1 MFGLG
6 KKEKVKK
13 LKFKILSSVMS
24 EDYQKKL
31 LKEQASSDLKGY
43 RKGKAP
49 LDVIENIY
57 GEQLKA
63 RVIYEVM
70 TNEFYKIITEK
81 KISVV
86 GQPALNP
93 LSMDIKKDINI
104 EASYEVYPEFNL
116 KKFSSL
122 KIKKPEC
129 ELTEKDIDNT
139 IEKMQKRFGKL
150 EAVEKEITLGDFA
163 KINFEGFLDDE
174 KFEGGE
180 AKDYLIEIGSK
191 NMIPGFEE
199 GLIGLRSGDKK
210 NLNLKFP
217 EDYHAENLKGKE
229 TLFKIEVNEVL
240 NTQLAELEEEFFKQA
255 GIPSKSK
262 EDFRNNLKIQ
272 LEKDLRITEKRKL
285 KERIFDAIEEQN
297 VLEIPSAMVLAEAQ
311 NLRNSSAQQMGMDPS
326 KLKDEELPIN
336 TFEENATKRVKL
348 GVILNKIIEERKIEK
363 NDEIIKE
370 LIEERANGFKD
381 PEQYKQWIFSNEEQ
395 LKNLESIALEEQVTE
410 LISSEAKCEIE
421 QLSFEEMMA
430 MG

>member
-1 MFGLG
+1 MFGFG

-13 LKFKILSSVMS
+13 LKFKILSSNML
-24 EDYQKKL
+24 EDFQKKL
-31 LKEQASSDLKGY
+31 LKEQSTSDLKGY

-63 RVIYEVM
+63 RVIYELM
-70 TNEFYKIITEK
+70 TNDFYKIITEK

-93 LSMDIKKDINI
+93 LSMDINKDINV
-104 EASYEVYPEFNL
+104 EASYEVYPEFDL

-129 ELTEKDIDNT
+129 DLKEEDVNST

-150 EAVEKEITLGDFA
+150 ESVQKEISDGDFA
-163 KINFEGFLDDE
+163 KINFEGFLDNE

-199 GLIGLRSGDKK
+199 GLIGLKAGDKK
-210 NLNLKFP
+210 DLNLNFP
-217 EDYHAENLKGKE
+217 DDYHAENLKGKE

-240 NTQLAELEEEFFKQA
+240 NTQPAELNEEFYIQA
-255 GIPSKSK
+255 GIPSNSEK
-262 EDFRNNLKIQ
+262 EFRDNLKTQ
-272 LEKDLRITEKRKL
+272 LEKDLKITQKRKL

-297 VLEIPSAMVLAEAQ
+297 TLEIPSAMVLAEAQ
-311 NLRNSSAQQMGMDPS
+311 NLRNSSAQQMGMDPT
-326 KLKDEELPIN
+326 KLKDEELPLN

-363 NDEIIKE
+363 NDEVIKE
-370 LIEERANGFKD
+370 LIEERASGFKD
-381 PEQYKQWIFSNEEQ
+381 PEQYKQWIFGNEDQ
-395 LKNLESIALEEQVTE
+395 LKNIESIALEEQVTE
-410 LISSEAKCEIE
+410 LISSEAKCETE
-421 QLSFEEMMA
+421 KLSFEEIMA
-430 MG
+430 MS

>member
-1 MFGLG
+1 MFGFG

-13 LKFKILSSVMS
+13 LKFKILSSNML
-24 EDYQKKL
+24 EDFQKKL
-31 LKEQASSDLKGY
+31 LKEQSTSDLKGY

-63 RVIYEVM
+63 RVIYELM
-70 TNEFYKIITEK
+70 TNEFYKIVTEK

-93 LSMDIKKDINI
+93 LSMDIKKDINV
-104 EASYEVYPEFNL
+104 EASYEVYPEFDL

-129 ELTEKDIDNT
+129 DLKEEDVIST

-150 EAVEKEITLGDFA
+150 ESVQKEISDGDFA
-163 KINFEGFLDDE
+163 KINFEGFLDNE

-199 GLIGLRSGDKK
+199 GLIGLKAGDKK
-210 NLNLKFP
+210 DLNLNFP
-217 EDYHAENLKGKE
+217 DDYHAENLKGKE

-240 NTQLAELEEEFFKQA
+240 NTQPAELNEEFYIQA
-255 GIPSKSK
+255 GIPSNSEK
-262 EDFRNNLKIQ
+262 EFRDNLKTQ
-272 LEKDLRITEKRKL
+272 LEKDLKITQKRKL

-297 VLEIPSAMVLAEAQ
+297 TLEIPSAMVLAEAQ
-311 NLRNSSAQQMGMDPS
+311 NLRNSSAQQMGMDPT
-326 KLKDEELPIN
+326 KLKDEELPLN

-363 NDEIIKE
+363 NDEVIKE
-370 LIEERANGFKD
+370 LIEERASGFKD
-381 PEQYKQWIFSNEEQ
+381 PEQYKQWIFGNEDQ
-395 LKNLESIALEEQVTE
+395 LKNIESIALEEQVTE
-410 LISSEAKCEIE
+410 LISSEAKCETE
-421 QLSFEEMMA
+421 KLSFEEIMA
-430 MG
+430 MS

>member
-1 MFGLG
+1 MFGFG

-13 LKFKILSSVMS
+13 LKFKILSSNML
-24 EDYQKKL
+24 EDFQKKL
-31 LKEQASSDLKGY
+31 LKEQSTSDLKGY

-63 RVIYEVM
+63 RVIYELM
-70 TNEFYKIITEK
+70 TNEFYKIVTEK

-93 LSMDIKKDINI
+93 LSMDINKDINV
-104 EASYEVYPEFNL
+104 EASYEVYPEFDL

-129 ELTEKDIDNT
+129 DLKEEDVNST

-150 EAVEKEITLGDFA
+150 ESVQKEISDGDFA
-163 KINFEGFLDDE
+163 KINFEGFLDNE

-199 GLIGLRSGDKK
+199 GLIGLKAGDKK
-210 NLNLKFP
+210 DLNLNFP
-217 EDYHAENLKGKE
+217 DDYHAENLKGKE

-240 NTQLAELEEEFFKQA
+240 NTQPAELNEEFYIQA
-255 GIPSKSK
+255 GIPSNSEK
-262 EDFRNNLKIQ
+262 EFRDNLKTQ
-272 LEKDLRITEKRKL
+272 LEKDLKITQKRKL

-297 VLEIPSAMVLAEAQ
+297 TLEIPSAMVLAEAQ
-311 NLRNSSAQQMGMDPS
+311 NLRNSSAQQMGMDPT
-326 KLKDEELPIN
+326 KLKDEELPLN

-363 NDEIIKE
+363 NDEVIKE
-370 LIEERANGFKD
+370 LIEERASGFKD
-381 PEQYKQWIFSNEEQ
+381 PEQYKQWIFGNEDQ
-395 LKNLESIALEEQVTE
+395 LKNIESIALEEQVTE
-410 LISSEAKCEIE
+410 LISSEAKCETE
-421 QLSFEEMMA
+421 KLSFEEIMA
-430 MG
+430 MS

>member
-31 LKEQASSDLKGY
+31 LKEQSSSDLKGY

-49 LDVIENIY
+49 LDVIETIY

-70 TNEFYKIITEK
+70 TNEFYKIITDK

-93 LSMDIKKDINI
+93 LSMDIKKDINV
-104 EASYEVYPEFNL
+104 EASYEVYPEFTL

-122 KIKKPEC
+122 KIKKPKCDLSE
-129 ELTEKDIDNT
+129 EDIDGT

-150 EAVEKEITLGDFA
+150 ETVEKEISDGDFA
-163 KINFEGFLDDE
+163 KINFEGFLENE

-199 GLIGLRSGDKK
+199 GLIGLKSGDKK
-210 NLNLKFP
+210 DLILNFP

-240 NTQLAELEEEFFKQA
+240 NTQPAELNEEFFTQA
-255 GIPSKSK
+255 GIPSSSK
-262 EDFRNNLKIQ
+262 EDFRSNLKKQ
-272 LEKDLRITEKRKL
+272 LEKDLKVTEKRKL

-297 VLEIPSAMVLAEAQ
+297 SLEIPSAMVLAEAQ

-326 KLKDEELPIN
+326 KLKDDELPIN

-363 NDEIIKE
+363 NDEVIKE
-370 LIEERANGFKD
+370 LIEERASGFKD
-381 PEQYKQWIFSNEEQ
+381 PDQYKQWIFSNEEQ
-395 LKNLESIALEEQVTE
+395 LKNIESIALEEQVTE

-421 QLSFEEMMA
+421 QLSFEEMMS
-430 MG
+430 MS

>member
-1 MFGLG
+1 MFGFG

-13 LKFKILSSVMS
+13 LKFKMLSSNML
-24 EDYQKKL
+24 EDFQKKL
-31 LKEQASSDLKGY
+31 LKEQSTSDLKGY

-63 RVIYEVM
+63 RVIYELM
-70 TNEFYKIITEK
+70 TNEFYKIVTEK

-93 LSMDIKKDINI
+93 LSMDINKDINV
-104 EASYEVYPEFNL
+104 EASYEVYPEFDL

-129 ELTEKDIDNT
+129 DLKEEDVNST

-150 EAVEKEITLGDFA
+150 ESVQKIISDGDFA
-163 KINFEGFLDDE
+163 KINFEGFLENE

-199 GLIGLRSGDKK
+199 GLIGLKAGDKK
-210 NLNLKFP
+210 DLNLNFP
-217 EDYHAENLKGKE
+217 DDYHAENLKGKE

-240 NTQLAELEEEFFKQA
+240 NTQPAELNEEFYIQA
-255 GIPSKSK
+255 GIPSNSEK
-262 EDFRNNLKIQ
+262 EFRDNLKTQ
-272 LEKDLRITEKRKL
+272 LEKDLKITQKRKL

-297 VLEIPSAMVLAEAQ
+297 TLEIPSAMVLAEAQ
-311 NLRNSSAQQMGMDPS
+311 NLRNSSAQQMGMDPT
-326 KLKDEELPIN
+326 KLKDEELPLN

-363 NDEIIKE
+363 NDEVIKE
-370 LIEERANGFKD
+370 LIEERASGFKD
-381 PEQYKQWIFSNEEQ
+381 PEQYKQWIFGNEDQ
-395 LKNLESIALEEQVTE
+395 LKNIESIALEEQVTE
-410 LISSEAKCEIE
+410 LISSEAKCETE
-421 QLSFEEMMA
+421 KLSFEEIMA
-430 MG
+430 MS

>member
-1 MFGLG
+1 MFGFG
-6 KKEKVKK
+6 KKEKAKK
-13 LKFKILSSVMS
+13 LKFKILSSNML
-24 EDYQKKL
+24 EDFQKKL
-31 LKEQASSDLKGY
+31 LKEQSTSDLKGY

-63 RVIYEVM
+63 RVIYELM
-70 TNEFYKIITEK
+70 TNDFYKIITEK

-93 LSMDIKKDINI
+93 LSMDINKDINV
-104 EASYEVYPEFNL
+104 EASYEVYPEFDL

-129 ELTEKDIDNT
+129 DLKEEDVNST

-150 EAVEKEITLGDFA
+150 ESVQKEISDGDFA
-163 KINFEGFLDDE
+163 KINFEGFLDNE

-199 GLIGLRSGDKK
+199 GLIGLKAGDKK
-210 NLNLKFP
+210 DLNLNFP
-217 EDYHAENLKGKE
+217 DDYHAENLKGKE

-240 NTQLAELEEEFFKQA
+240 NTQPAELNEEFYIQA
-255 GIPSKSK
+255 GIPSNSEK
-262 EDFRNNLKIQ
+262 EFRDNLKTQ
-272 LEKDLRITEKRKL
+272 LEKDLKITQKRKL

-297 VLEIPSAMVLAEAQ
+297 TLEIPSAMVLAEAQ
-311 NLRNSSAQQMGMDPS
+311 NLRNSSAQQMGMDPT
-326 KLKDEELPIN
+326 KLKDEELPLN

-363 NDEIIKE
+363 NDEVIKE
-370 LIEERANGFKD
+370 LIEERASGFKD
-381 PEQYKQWIFSNEEQ
+381 PEQYKQWIFGNEDQ
-395 LKNLESIALEEQVTE
+395 LKNIESIALEEQVTE
-410 LISSEAKCEIE
+410 LISSEAKCETE
-421 QLSFEEMMA
+421 KLSFEEIMA
-430 MG
+430 MS

>member
-150 EAVEKEITLGDFA
+150 EAVEKEITQGDFA

-255 GIPSKSK
+255 GIPSKSE

-421 QLSFEEMMA
+421 QLSFEEMMS

>member
-255 GIPSKSK
+255 GIPSKSE

-421 QLSFEEMMA
+421 QLSFEEMMS

>member
-1 MFGLG
+1 MFGFG

-13 LKFKILSSVMS
+13 LKFKILSSNML
-24 EDYQKKL
+24 EDFQKKL
-31 LKEQASSDLKGY
+31 LKEQSTSDLKGY

-63 RVIYEVM
+63 RVIYELM
-70 TNEFYKIITEK
+70 TNDFYKIITEK

-93 LSMDIKKDINI
+93 LSMDINKDINV
-104 EASYEVYPEFNL
+104 EASYEVYPEFDL

-129 ELTEKDIDNT
+129 DLKEEDVNST

-150 EAVEKEITLGDFA
+150 ESVQKEISDGDFA
-163 KINFEGFLDDE
+163 KINFEGFLDNE

-199 GLIGLRSGDKK
+199 GLIGLKAGDKK
-210 NLNLKFP
+210 DLNLNFP
-217 EDYHAENLKGKE
+217 DDYHAENLKGKE

-240 NTQLAELEEEFFKQA
+240 NTQPAELNEEFYIQA
-255 GIPSKSK
+255 GIPSNSEK
-262 EDFRNNLKIQ
+262 EFRDNLKTQ
-272 LEKDLRITEKRKL
+272 LEKDLKITQKRKL

-297 VLEIPSAMVLAEAQ
+297 TLEIPSAMVLAEAQ

-326 KLKDEELPIN
+326 KLKDEELPLN

-363 NDEIIKE
+363 NDEVIKE
-370 LIEERANGFKD
+370 LIEERASGFKD
-381 PEQYKQWIFSNEEQ
+381 PEQYKQWIFGNEDQ
-395 LKNLESIALEEQVTE
+395 LKNIESIALEEQVTE
-410 LISSEAKCEIE
+410 LISSEAKCETE
-421 QLSFEEMMA
+421 KLSFEEIMA
-430 MG
+430 MS

>member
-150 EAVEKEITLGDFA
+150 EAVEKEITQGDFA

-421 QLSFEEMMA
+421 QLSFEEMMS

>member
-1 MFGLG
+1 MFGFG

-13 LKFKILSSVMS
+13 LKFKILSSNML
-24 EDYQKKL
+24 EDFQKKL
-31 LKEQASSDLKGY
+31 LKEQSTSDLKGY

-63 RVIYEVM
+63 RVIYELM
-70 TNEFYKIITEK
+70 TNEFYKIVTEK

-93 LSMDIKKDINI
+93 LSMDINKDINV
-104 EASYEVYPEFNL
+104 EASYEVYPEFDL

-129 ELTEKDIDNT
+129 DLKEEDVNST

-150 EAVEKEITLGDFA
+150 ESVQKEISDGDFA
-163 KINFEGFLDDE
+163 KINFEGFLDNE

-199 GLIGLRSGDKK
+199 GLIGLKAGDKK
-210 NLNLKFP
+210 DLNLNFP
-217 EDYHAENLKGKE
+217 DDYHAENLKGKE

-240 NTQLAELEEEFFKQA
+240 NTQPAELNEEFYVQA
-255 GIPSKSK
+255 GIPSNSEK
-262 EDFRNNLKIQ
+262 EFRDNLKTQ
-272 LEKDLRITEKRKL
+272 LEKDLKITQKRKL

-297 VLEIPSAMVLAEAQ
+297 TLEIPSAMVLAEAQ
-311 NLRNSSAQQMGMDPS
+311 NLRNSSAQQMGMDPT
-326 KLKDEELPIN
+326 KLKDEELPLN

-363 NDEIIKE
+363 NDEVIKE
-370 LIEERANGFKD
+370 LIEERASGFKD
-381 PEQYKQWIFSNEEQ
+381 PEQYKQWIFGNEDQ
-395 LKNLESIALEEQVTE
+395 LKNIESIALEEQVTE
-410 LISSEAKCEIE
+410 LISSEAKCETE
-421 QLSFEEMMA
+421 KLSFEEIMA
-430 MG
+430 MS

>member
-1 MFGLG
+1 MFGFG

-13 LKFKILSSVMS
+13 LKFKILSSNML
-24 EDYQKKL
+24 EDFQKKL
-31 LKEQASSDLKGY
+31 LKEQSTSDLKGY

-49 LDVIENIY
+49 LDVIENLY

-63 RVIYEVM
+63 RVIYELM
-70 TNEFYKIITEK
+70 TNEFYKIVTEK

-86 GQPALNP
+86 GQPSLNP
-93 LSMDIKKDINI
+93 LSMDINKDINV
-104 EASYEVYPEFNL
+104 EASYEVYPEFDL

-129 ELTEKDIDNT
+129 DLKEEDVNST

-150 EAVEKEITLGDFA
+150 ESIQKEISDGDFA
-163 KINFEGFLDDE
+163 KINFEGFLDNE

-199 GLIGLRSGDKK
+199 GLIGLKAGDKK
-210 NLNLKFP
+210 DLNLNFP
-217 EDYHAENLKGKE
+217 DDYHAENLKGKE

-240 NTQLAELEEEFFKQA
+240 NTQPAELNEEFYIQA
-255 GIPSKSK
+255 GIPSNSEK
-262 EDFRNNLKIQ
+262 EFRDILKTQ
-272 LEKDLRITEKRKL
+272 LEKDLKITQKRKL

-297 VLEIPSAMVLAEAQ
+297 TLEIPSAMVLAEAQ
-311 NLRNSSAQQMGMDPS
+311 NLRNSSAQQMGMDPT
-326 KLKDEELPIN
+326 KLKDEELPLN

-363 NDEIIKE
+363 NDEVIKE
-370 LIEERANGFKD
+370 LIEERASGFKD
-381 PEQYKQWIFSNEEQ
+381 PEQYKQWIFSNEDQ
-395 LKNLESIALEEQVTE
+395 LKNIESIALEEQVTE
-410 LISSEAKCEIE
+410 LISSEAKCETE
-421 QLSFEEMMA
+421 KLSFEEIMA
-430 MG
+430 MS

>member
-1 MFGLG
+1 MFGFG

-13 LKFKILSSVMS
+13 LKFKILSSNML
-24 EDYQKKL
+24 EDFQKKL
-31 LKEQASSDLKGY
+31 LKEQSTSDLKGY

-63 RVIYEVM
+63 RVIYELM
-70 TNEFYKIITEK
+70 TNDFYKIITEK

-93 LSMDIKKDINI
+93 LSMDINKDINV
-104 EASYEVYPEFNL
+104 EASYEVYPEFDL

-129 ELTEKDIDNT
+129 DLKEEDVNST

-150 EAVEKEITLGDFA
+150 ESVQKEISDGDFA
-163 KINFEGFLDDE
+163 KINFEGFLDNE

-199 GLIGLRSGDKK
+199 GLIGLKAGDKK
-210 NLNLKFP
+210 DLNLNFP
-217 EDYHAENLKGKE
+217 DDYHAENLKGKE

-240 NTQLAELEEEFFKQA
+240 NTQPAELNEEFYIQA
-255 GIPSKSK
+255 GIPSNSEK
-262 EDFRNNLKIQ
+262 EFRDNLKTQ
-272 LEKDLRITEKRKL
+272 LEKDLKITQKRKL

-297 VLEIPSAMVLAEAQ
+297 TLEIPSAMVLAEAQ
-311 NLRNSSAQQMGMDPS
+311 NLRNSSAQQMGMDPT
-326 KLKDEELPIN
+326 KLKDEELPLN

-363 NDEIIKE
+363 NDEVIKE
-370 LIEERANGFKD
+370 LIEERASGFKD
-381 PEQYKQWIFSNEEQ
+381 PEQYKQWIFGNEDQ
-395 LKNLESIALEEQVTE
+395 LKNIESIALEEQVTE
-410 LISSEAKCEIE
+410 LISSEAKCETE
-421 QLSFEEMMA
+421 KLGFEEIMA
-430 MG
+430 MS

>member
-1 MFGLG
+1 MFGFG

-13 LKFKILSSVMS
+13 LKFKILSSNML
-24 EDYQKKL
+24 EDFQKKL
-31 LKEQASSDLKGY
+31 LKEQSTSDLKGY

-63 RVIYEVM
+63 RVIYELM
-70 TNEFYKIITEK
+70 TNEFYKIVTEK
-81 KISVV
+81 KVSVV

-93 LSMDIKKDINI
+93 LSMDIKKDINV
-104 EASYEVYPEFNL
+104 EASYEVYPEFDL

-129 ELTEKDIDNT
+129 DLKEEDVIST

-150 EAVEKEITLGDFA
+150 ESVQKEISDGDFA
-163 KINFEGFLDDE
+163 KINFEGFLDNE

-199 GLIGLRSGDKK
+199 GLIGLKAGDKK
-210 NLNLKFP
+210 DLNLNFP
-217 EDYHAENLKGKE
+217 DDYHAENLKGKE

-240 NTQLAELEEEFFKQA
+240 NTQPAELNEEFYIQA
-255 GIPSKSK
+255 GIPSNSEK
-262 EDFRNNLKIQ
+262 EFRDNLKTQ
-272 LEKDLRITEKRKL
+272 LEKDLKITQKRKL

-297 VLEIPSAMVLAEAQ
+297 TLEIPSAMVLAEAQ
-311 NLRNSSAQQMGMDPS
+311 NLRNSSAQQMGMDPT
-326 KLKDEELPIN
+326 KLKDEELPLN

-363 NDEIIKE
+363 NDEVIKE
-370 LIEERANGFKD
+370 LIEERASGFKD
-381 PEQYKQWIFSNEEQ
+381 PEQYKQWIFGNEDQ
-395 LKNLESIALEEQVTE
+395 LKNIESIALEEQVTE
-410 LISSEAKCEIE
+410 LISSEAKCETE
-421 QLSFEEMMA
+421 KLSFEEIMA
-430 MG
+430 MS

>member
-1 MFGLG
+1 MFGFG

-13 LKFKILSSVMS
+13 LKFKILSSNML
-24 EDYQKKL
+24 EDFQKKL
-31 LKEQASSDLKGY
+31 LKEQSTSDLKGY

-63 RVIYEVM
+63 RVIYELM
-70 TNEFYKIITEK
+70 TNEFYKIVTEK

-93 LSMDIKKDINI
+93 LSMDINKDINV
-104 EASYEVYPEFNL
+104 EASYEVYPEFDL

-129 ELTEKDIDNT
+129 DLKEEDVNST

-150 EAVEKEITLGDFA
+150 ESVQKEISDGDFA
-163 KINFEGFLDDE
+163 KINFEGFLDNE

-199 GLIGLRSGDKK
+199 GLIGLKAGDKK
-210 NLNLKFP
+210 DLNLNFP
-217 EDYHAENLKGKE
+217 DDYHAENLKGKE

-240 NTQLAELEEEFFKQA
+240 NTQPAELNEEFYIQA
-255 GIPSKSK
+255 GIPSNSEK
-262 EDFRNNLKIQ
+262 EFRDNLKSQ
-272 LEKDLRITEKRKL
+272 LEKDLKITQKRKL

-297 VLEIPSAMVLAEAQ
+297 TLEIPSAMVLAEAQ
-311 NLRNSSAQQMGMDPS
+311 NLRNSSAQQMGMDPT
-326 KLKDEELPIN
+326 KLKDEELPLN

-363 NDEIIKE
+363 NDEVIKE
-370 LIEERANGFKD
+370 LIEERASGFKD
-381 PEQYKQWIFSNEEQ
+381 PEQYKQWIFGNEDQ
-395 LKNLESIALEEQVTE
+395 LKNIESIALEEQVTE
-410 LISSEAKCEIE
+410 LISSEAKCETE
-421 QLSFEEMMA
+421 KLSFEEIMA
-430 MG
+430 MS

>member
-1 MFGLG
+1 MFGFG

-13 LKFKILSSVMS
+13 LKFKILSSNML
-24 EDYQKKL
+24 EDFQKKL
-31 LKEQASSDLKGY
+31 LKEQSTSDLKGY

-49 LDVIENIY
+49 LDVIENLY

-63 RVIYEVM
+63 RVIYELM
-70 TNEFYKIITEK
+70 TNEFYKIVTEK

-93 LSMDIKKDINI
+93 LSMDINKDINV
-104 EASYEVYPEFNL
+104 EASYEVYPEFDL

-129 ELTEKDIDNT
+129 DLKEEDVNST

-150 EAVEKEITLGDFA
+150 ESIQKEISDGDFA
-163 KINFEGFLDDE
+163 KINFEGFLDNE

-199 GLIGLRSGDKK
+199 GLIGLKAGDKK
-210 NLNLKFP
+210 DLNLNFP
-217 EDYHAENLKGKE
+217 DDYHAENLKGKE

-240 NTQLAELEEEFFKQA
+240 NTQPAELNEEFYIQA
-255 GIPSKSK
+255 GIPSNSEK
-262 EDFRNNLKIQ
+262 EFRDSLKTQ
-272 LEKDLRITEKRKL
+272 LEKDLKITQKRKL

-297 VLEIPSAMVLAEAQ
+297 TLEIPSAMVLAEAQ
-311 NLRNSSAQQMGMDPS
+311 NLRNSSAQQMGMDPT
-326 KLKDEELPIN
+326 KLKDEELPLN

-363 NDEIIKE
+363 NDEVIKE
-370 LIEERANGFKD
+370 LIEERASGFKD
-381 PEQYKQWIFSNEEQ
+381 PEQYKQWIFSNEDQ
-395 LKNLESIALEEQVTE
+395 LKNIESIALEEQVTE
-410 LISSEAKCEIE
+410 LISSEAKCETE
-421 QLSFEEMMA
+421 KLSFEEIMA
-430 MG
+430 MS

>member
-1 MFGLG
+1 MFGFG

-13 LKFKILSSVMS
+13 LKFKILSSNML
-24 EDYQKKL
+24 EDFQKKL
-31 LKEQASSDLKGY
+31 LKEQSTSDLKGY

-63 RVIYEVM
+63 RVIYELM
-70 TNEFYKIITEK
+70 TNEFYKIVTEK

-93 LSMDIKKDINI
+93 LSMDINKDINV
-104 EASYEVYPEFNL
+104 EASYEVYPEFDL

-129 ELTEKDIDNT
+129 DLKEEDVNST

-150 EAVEKEITLGDFA
+150 ESVQKEISDGDFA
-163 KINFEGFLDDE
+163 KINFEGFLDNE

-199 GLIGLRSGDKK
+199 GLIGLKAGDKK
-210 NLNLKFP
+210 DLNLNFP
-217 EDYHAENLKGKE
+217 DDYHAENLKGKE

-240 NTQLAELEEEFFKQA
+240 NTQPAELNEEFYIQA
-255 GIPSKSK
+255 GIPSNSEK
-262 EDFRNNLKIQ
+262 EFRDNLKTQ
-272 LEKDLRITEKRKL
+272 LEKDLKITQKRKL

-297 VLEIPSAMVLAEAQ
+297 TLEIPSAMVLAEAQ

-326 KLKDEELPIN
+326 KLKDEELPLN

-363 NDEIIKE
+363 NDEVIKE
-370 LIEERANGFKD
+370 LIEERASGFKD
-381 PEQYKQWIFSNEEQ
+381 PEQYKQWIFGNEDQ
-395 LKNLESIALEEQVTE
+395 LKNIESIALEEQVTE
-410 LISSEAKCEIE
+410 LISSEAKCETE
-421 QLSFEEMMA
+421 KLSFEEIMA
-430 MG
+430 MS

>member
-1 MFGLG
+1 MFGFG

-13 LKFKILSSVMS
+13 LKFKILSSNML
-24 EDYQKKL
+24 EDFQKKL
-31 LKEQASSDLKGY
+31 LKEQSTSDLKGY

-63 RVIYEVM
+63 RVIYELM
-70 TNEFYKIITEK
+70 TNEFYKIVTEK

-93 LSMDIKKDINI
+93 LSMDINKDINV
-104 EASYEVYPEFNL
+104 EASYEVYPEFDL

-129 ELTEKDIDNT
+129 DLKEEDVNST
-139 IEKMQKRFGKL
+139 IEKMQRRFGKL
-150 EAVEKEITLGDFA
+150 ESVQKEISDGDFA
-163 KINFEGFLDDE
+163 KINFEGFLDNE

-199 GLIGLRSGDKK
+199 GLIGLKAGDKK
-210 NLNLKFP
+210 DLNLNFP
-217 EDYHAENLKGKE
+217 DDYHAENLKGKE

-240 NTQLAELEEEFFKQA
+240 NTQPAELNEEFYIQA
-255 GIPSKSK
+255 GIPSNSEK
-262 EDFRNNLKIQ
+262 EFRDNLKTQ
-272 LEKDLRITEKRKL
+272 LEKDLKITQKRKL

-297 VLEIPSAMVLAEAQ
+297 TLEIPSAMVLAEAQ
-311 NLRNSSAQQMGMDPS
+311 NLRNSSAQQMGMDPT
-326 KLKDEELPIN
+326 KLKDEELPLN

-363 NDEIIKE
+363 NDEVIKE
-370 LIEERANGFKD
+370 LIEERASGFKD
-381 PEQYKQWIFSNEEQ
+381 PEQYKQWIFGNEDQ
-395 LKNLESIALEEQVTE
+395 LKNIESIALEEQVTE
-410 LISSEAKCEIE
+410 LISSEAKCETE
-421 QLSFEEMMA
+421 KLSFEEIMA
-430 MG
+430 MS

>member
-1 MFGLG
+1 MFGFG

-13 LKFKILSSVMS
+13 LKFKILSSNML
-24 EDYQKKL
+24 EDFQKKL
-31 LKEQASSDLKGY
+31 LKEQSTSDLKGY

-63 RVIYEVM
+63 RVIYELM
-70 TNEFYKIITEK
+70 TNEFYKIVTEK

-93 LSMDIKKDINI
+93 LSMDIKKDINV
-104 EASYEVYPEFNL
+104 EASYEVYPEFDL

-129 ELTEKDIDNT
+129 DLKEEDVIST

-150 EAVEKEITLGDFA
+150 ESVQKEISDGDFA
-163 KINFEGFLDDE
+163 KINFEGFLDNE

-199 GLIGLRSGDKK
+199 GLIGLKAGDKK
-210 NLNLKFP
+210 DLNLNFP
-217 EDYHAENLKGKE
+217 DDYHAENLKGKE

-240 NTQLAELEEEFFKQA
+240 NTQPAELNEEFYIQA
-255 GIPSKSK
+255 GIPSNSEK
-262 EDFRNNLKIQ
+262 EFRDNLKTQ
-272 LEKDLRITEKRKL
+272 LEKDLKITQKRKL

-297 VLEIPSAMVLAEAQ
+297 TLEIPSAMVLAEAQ
-311 NLRNSSAQQMGMDPS
+311 NLRNSSAQQMGMDPA
-326 KLKDEELPIN
+326 KLKDEELPLN

-363 NDEIIKE
+363 NDEVIKE
-370 LIEERANGFKD
+370 LIEERASGFKD
-381 PEQYKQWIFSNEEQ
+381 PEQYKQWIFGNEDQ
-395 LKNLESIALEEQVTE
+395 LKNIESIALEEQVTE
-410 LISSEAKCEIE
+410 LISSEAKCETE
-421 QLSFEEMMA
+421 KLSFEEIMA
-430 MG
+430 MS

>member
-31 LKEQASSDLKGY
+31 LKEQSSSDLKGY

-70 TNEFYKIITEK
+70 TNEFYKIITDK

-93 LSMDIKKDINI
+93 LSMDIKKDINV
-104 EASYEVYPEFNL
+104 EASYEVYPEFTL

-122 KIKKPEC
+122 KIKKPKCDLSE
-129 ELTEKDIDNT
+129 EDIDGT

-150 EAVEKEITLGDFA
+150 ETVEKEISDGDFA
-163 KINFEGFLDDE
+163 KINFEGFLENE

-199 GLIGLRSGDKK
+199 GLIGLKSGDKK
-210 NLNLKFP
+210 DLILNFP

-240 NTQLAELEEEFFKQA
+240 NTQPAELNEEFFTQA
-255 GIPSKSK
+255 GIPPSSK
-262 EDFRNNLKIQ
+262 EDFRSNLKKQ
-272 LEKDLRITEKRKL
+272 LEKDLKVTEKRKL

-297 VLEIPSAMVLAEAQ
+297 SLEIPSAMVLAEAQ

-326 KLKDEELPIN
+326 KLKDDELPIN
-336 TFEENATKRVKL
+336 TFQENATKRVKL

-363 NDEIIKE
+363 NDEVIKE
-370 LIEERANGFKD
+370 LIEERASGFKD
-381 PEQYKQWIFSNEEQ
+381 PDQYKQWIFSNEEQ
-395 LKNLESIALEEQVTE
+395 LKNIESIALEEQVTE

-421 QLSFEEMMA
+421 QLSFEEMMS
-430 MG
+430 MS

>member
-1 MFGLG
+1 MFGFG

-13 LKFKILSSVMS
+13 LKFKILSSNML
-24 EDYQKKL
+24 EDFQKKL
-31 LKEQASSDLKGY
+31 LKEQSTSDLKGY

-63 RVIYEVM
+63 RVIYELM
-70 TNEFYKIITEK
+70 TNEFYKIVTEK

-93 LSMDIKKDINI
+93 LSMDIKKDINV
-104 EASYEVYPEFNL
+104 EASYEVYPEFDL

-129 ELTEKDIDNT
+129 DLKEEDVIST

-150 EAVEKEITLGDFA
+150 ESVQKEISDGDFA
-163 KINFEGFLDDE
+163 KINFEGFLDNE

-199 GLIGLRSGDKK
+199 GLIGLKAGDKK
-210 NLNLKFP
+210 DLNLNFP
-217 EDYHAENLKGKE
+217 DDYHSENLKGKE

-240 NTQLAELEEEFFKQA
+240 NTQPAELNEEFYIQA
-255 GIPSKSK
+255 GIPSNSEK
-262 EDFRNNLKIQ
+262 EFRDNLKTQ
-272 LEKDLRITEKRKL
+272 LEKDLKITQKRKL

-297 VLEIPSAMVLAEAQ
+297 TLEIPSAMVLAEAQ
-311 NLRNSSAQQMGMDPS
+311 NLRNSSAQQMGMDPT
-326 KLKDEELPIN
+326 KLKDEELPLN

-363 NDEIIKE
+363 NDEVIKE
-370 LIEERANGFKD
+370 LIEERASGFKD
-381 PEQYKQWIFSNEEQ
+381 PEQYKQWIFSNEDQ
-395 LKNLESIALEEQVTE
+395 LKNIESIALEEQVTE
-410 LISSEAKCEIE
+410 LISSEAKCETE
-421 QLSFEEMMA
+421 KLSFEEIMA
-430 MG
+430 MS